1 MAIKILS
8 QKESVTPLIVF
19 EKYYFF
25 MFLVPKGQF
34 LDHIRFTS
42 FFFLFLIFFFFWC
55 AFCALFDP
63 TWAKMGSSV
72 KNFNRVNFVH
82 AFKSFDQYGTWYGYM
97 LLKISTD
104 TALGMVI
111 FFLWHVNYYSV
122 RSMMIFLKLEL
133 PSEDSLMSI
142 ADWLS

>member
-42 FFFLFLIFFFFWC
+42 FFFFLFLIFFFFGV
-55 AFCALFDP
+55 LFAP
-63 TWAKMGSSV
+63 
-72 KNFNRVNFVH
+72 
-82 AFKSFDQYGTWYGYM
+82 
-97 LLKISTD
+97 
-104 TALGMVI
+104 
-111 FFLWHVNYYSV
+111 FLILHGQKWGV
-122 RSMMIFLKLEL
+122 R
-133 PSEDSLMSI
+133 
-142 ADWLS
+142 

>member
-1 MAIKILS
+1 
-8 QKESVTPLIVF
+8 
-19 EKYYFF
+19 
-25 MFLVPKGQF
+25 
-34 LDHIRFTS
+34 
-42 FFFLFLIFFFFWC
+42 
-55 AFCALFDP
+55 
-63 TWAKMGSSV
+63 MGSSV

-104 TALGMVI
+104 TALDMVI

>member
-34 LDHIRFTS
+34 LDHIRFKS
-42 FFFLFLIFFFFWC
+42 FFFLFLIFFFFLGFFC
-55 AFCALFDP
+55 AFCALLDP
-63 TWAKMGSSV
+63 TWAKLGSSV

-82 AFKSFDQYGTWYGYM
+82 AFKSFDQYSTWYGY
-97 LLKISTD
+97 L
-104 TALGMVI
+104 
-111 FFLWHVNYYSV
+111 F
-122 RSMMIFLKLEL
+122 
-133 PSEDSLMSI
+133 SL
-142 ADWLS
+142 AC